1 MKKTI
6 ASFFVIVILL
16 QTSFAQT
23 KTKTYPIRPSSLGIS
38 FIFNDF
44 STADQIRNGS
54 ISRVFNNKS
63 WAKFSQMSPGLAISY
78 YKGLTPFVDFAGTLV
93 GSFVNSNS
101 VLKNSQGSNQNFFLE
116 GDASLQAKLLP
127 ENFWVTPFVS
137 GGVGIAEFTSHYSA
151 FIPLGLG
158 VKLNLFDEAAITIG
172 SQYRI
177 PVTTSTNNYHF
188 MYSIGFAGVIGK

>member
-6 ASFFVIVILL
+6 TSLFAIMILA
-16 QTSFAQT
+16 QGSFAQT
-23 KTKTYPIRPSSLGIS
+23 EKKIYPIRQRALGIS

-54 ISRVFNNKS
+54 LSRVFSNKS
-63 WAKFSQMSPGLAISY
+63 WTKFSQMSPGLAISY
-78 YKGLTPFVDFAGTLV
+78 YKGLTPFVDFAGTLI

-101 VLKNSQGSNQNFFLE
+101 VLKNSTVSNQNFFLE

-127 ENFWVTPFVS
+127 ETYWVTPFVS
-137 GGVGIAEFTSHYSA
+137 VGVGIAEFTSHYSA
-151 FIPLGLG
+151 FIPLGIG

-177 PVTTSTNNYHF
+177 PVTNNTNNYHF